1 MPQAP
6 ELSEQQINDLLIGR
20 SPASGDGYECLQR
33 VINRL
38 PAIKI
43 LAGSNVKYSSH
54 PLGFLPTDRCRPRLC
69 QNAVFI
75 IMCQSQW
82 QGKPNEAFH

>member
-1 MPQAP
+1 MLHSPIESA
-6 ELSEQQINDLLIGR
+6 IVGR
-20 SPASGDGYECLQR
+20 RSAQLD
-33 VINRL
+33 
-38 PAIKI
+38 AID
-43 LAGSNVKYSSH
+43 SVW
-54 PLGFLPTDRCRPRLC
+54 PRLC